1 MAKHDSLSRVLH
13 GQVYI
18 SDKNITQNLILAGT
32 LSRECSCSR
41 RRLGAAAGSAD
52 KPTVKISLSWYAQ
65 LLSCSTCSSHLLKP
79 EFLEAGDCTYP
90 LRTPWG
96 EAERQELSSSAQAGM
111 H

>member
-1 MAKHDSLSRVLH
+1 MAKRDSLSRVLH

-52 KPTVKISLSWYAQ
+52 KPTVKISELVCTAPV
-65 LLSCSTCSSHLLKP
+65 LLYLLVSPAK
-79 EFLEAGDCTYP
+79 A
-90 LRTPWG
+90 
-96 EAERQELSSSAQAGM
+96 
-111 H
+111 